1 MEKESFIHFSGQLV
15 DINEYLNNISVF
27 VLPSYREGVP
37 RSTQEA
43 MAVGRPVIT
52 TDVPGCRETVQNS
65 VNGFLIP
72 PWDVKALVEAMSF
85 FILNPEKV
93 ITMGKESRVMA
104 EEKFDDNAA
113 ANKLIQILYGYD

>member
-1 MEKESFIHFSGQLV
+1 
-15 DINEYLNNISVF
+15 
-27 VLPSYREGVP
+27 
-37 RSTQEA
+37 